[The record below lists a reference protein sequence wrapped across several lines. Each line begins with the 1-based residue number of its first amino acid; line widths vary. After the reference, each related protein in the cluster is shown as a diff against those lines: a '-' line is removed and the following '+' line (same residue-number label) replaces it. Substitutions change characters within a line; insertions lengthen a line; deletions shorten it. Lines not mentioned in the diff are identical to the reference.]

1 LIEVELSPDGVVTAD
16 LPKTESMT
24 SSVIRRFARSKAAVV
39 ALAVFALLVLFALL
53 GGLIW
58 HKGLGTDYAGFLPM
72 SADHPFGTDQL
83 GHDMLAL
90 VIRGAQFS
98 LLISIVVAVVSTVL
112 GVGLGALA
120 GYYGGWVDNL
130 VDRTLELL
138 LILPSIVVVGVMAV
152 YFQGSWVMVA
162 VFLGVTNWMQLGRV
176 IRGMTLQ
183 LREKE
188 FVLSARAMGAK
199 DARILMRHI
208 LPNTIDV
215 IIVNTTLTIAQAVLL
230 EAALSFIGLG
240 VKPPDTSLGL
250 LINQTQNFLPTQYA
264 YLFWV
269 PLIFIVLLSLSVNF
283 IGDGLRDALD
293 PKQDLRG

>member
-1 LIEVELSPDGVVTAD
+1 LIEVELSADGVVTAEP
-16 LPKTESMT
+16 PKTETMT
-24 SSVIRRFARSKAAVV
+24 SSVIRRFVRSKAAVV

-58 HKGLGTDYAGFLPM
+58 HTGLGTDYAGFLPM
-72 SADHPFGTDQL
+72 SAAHPFGTDQL

-90 VIRGAQFS
+90 LIRGAQFS

-112 GVGLGALA
+112 GVGLGAVA
-120 GYYGGWVDNL
+120 GYYGGWVDNV

-138 LILPSIVVVGVMAV
+138 LILPSVVVVGVMAV
-152 YFQGSWVMVA
+152 TFAGSWVMVA
-162 VFLGVTNWMQLGRV
+162 IFLGVTNWMQLGRV

-199 DARILMRHI
+199 DARILLRHI

-269 PLIFIVLLSLSVNF
+269 PLIVIVLLSLSVNF